1 MLLATP
7 SPQPSPKGRGSRDQP
22 ACYRKWSDLLATAF
36 HFLSSDEV
44 VTGLGSIAIILWA
57 AFPVETIDE
66 EHPMNPFIKTSL
78 RLALFGALVLSIC
91 SRIALAQQSAA
102 NTRVTA
108 PSTAGSANLTQAQID
123 DIIRKFA
130 AKETEFRRALNS
142 YAFKRDALIQVLGMG
157 GQVTGEYHRVS
168 DFTFDDQGNRFEKI
182 NFFPM
187 PSFSG
192 ITPEDLEDLG
202 GVNPFALEASKLNQY
217 NFKYVGKERIDEL
230 DLFVFDVA
238 PKVMPKRSIERF
250 FVGRIWVDDRDLQ
263 IVKSKGKGVPETK
276 DNKFPVVETYREQ
289 IDGKYWFPTY
299 SYADD
304 DLIYDNGQDMRI
316 RMQVKY
322 TDFKVGRGKVTITEV
337 GEATPETVKNKS
349 QTEAPEG
356 QRPVGPVEGGILNSK
371 AIELPAPVY
380 PAEAKKLHASGQ
392 VQVKVLVDETGRVMN
407 ADAIFG
413 PQSLWL
419 AAISAARKAR
429 FTPMLIDGTAVKVSG
444 ILTYDFKEP

>member
-1 MLLATP
+1 MKMRLFSAPLKYAACAVLITIIIAGA
-7 SPQPSPKGRGSRDQP
+7 SGRILPQETKPASSSAGQP
-22 ACYRKWSDLLATAF
+22 LN
-36 HFLSSDEV
+36 
-44 VTGLGSIAIILWA
+44 TG
-57 AFPVETIDE
+57 
-66 EHPMNPFIKTSL
+66 
-78 RLALFGALVLSIC
+78 
-91 SRIALAQQSAA
+91 SAA
-102 NTRVTA
+102 L
-108 PSTAGSANLTQAQID
+108 SQAQID
-123 DIIRKFA
+123 SIISAFT
-130 AKETEFRRALNS
+130 AKETQFRRALNE

-322 TDFKVGRGKVTITEV
+322 TDFKVGRGKVTITEI

-349 QTEAPEG
+349 QTEVPEG

-371 AIELPAPVY
+371 AIELPAPIY

-419 AAISAARKAR
+419 AAINAARKAR
-429 FTPMLIDGTAVKVSG
+429 FAPMLIDGTAVKVSG
-444 ILTYDFKEP
+444 ILTYDFKDQ

>member
-1 MLLATP
+1 MRISMTP
-7 SPQPSPKGRGSRDQP
+7 LKSV
-22 ACYRKWSDLLATAF
+22 C
-36 HFLSSDEV
+36 
-44 VTGLGSIAIILWA
+44 
-57 AFPVETIDE
+57 
-66 EHPMNPFIKTSL
+66 
-78 RLALFGALVLSIC
+78 LVLVLGLIALQS
-91 SRIALAQQSAA
+91 SALAQQTAA
-102 NTRVTA
+102 NTNSQ
-108 PSTAGSANLTQAQID
+108 PLSGANSLSPAQID
-123 DIIRKFA
+123 KVITAFA

-157 GQVTGEYHRVS
+157 GQVTGEYHRAS

-250 FVGRIWVDDRDLQ
+250 FLVRIWVDDRDLQ

-289 IDGKYWFPTY
+289 IDGRYWFPTY

-304 DLIYDNGQDMRI
+304 DLIFDNGQDMRI

-322 TDFKVGRGKVTITEV
+322 TDFKVGRGKVTITV
-337 GEATPETVKNKS
+337 AGEATPETLKNKS

-356 QRPVGPVEGGILNSK
+356 QRPVGPVEGGILNRK
-371 AIELPAPVY
+371 AIELP
-380 PAEAKKLHASGQ
+380 
-392 VQVKVLVDETGRVMN
+392 D
-407 ADAIFG
+407 
-413 PQSLWL
+413 
-419 AAISAARKAR
+419 
-429 FTPMLIDGTAVKVSG
+429 
-444 ILTYDFKEP
+444 

>member
-1 MLLATP
+1 
-7 SPQPSPKGRGSRDQP
+7 
-22 ACYRKWSDLLATAF
+22 
-36 HFLSSDEV
+36 
-44 VTGLGSIAIILWA
+44 
-57 AFPVETIDE
+57 
-66 EHPMNPFIKTSL
+66 MNHFIKTSL
-78 RLALFGALVLSIC
+78 RLALFGALTLSIC
-91 SRIALAQQSAA
+91 SRLALGQQSAA
-102 NTRVTA
+102 NTKVTA

-123 DIIRKFA
+123 EIIRKFA

-142 YAFKRDALIQVLGMG
+142 YAFKRDALVQVLGMG
-157 GQVTGEYHRVS
+157 GQVSGEYHRVS
-168 DFTFDDQGNRFEKI
+168 DFTFDNQGNRYEKI

-192 ITPEDLEDLG
+192 VTQEDLEDLG
-202 GVNPFALEASKLNQY
+202 GVNPFALEAAKIPEY
-217 NFKYVGKERIDEL
+217 TFKYVGKERIDEL

-337 GEATPETVKNKS
+337 GEVTPETIKKES
-349 QTEAPEG
+349 QTGTSESP
-356 QRPVGPVEGGILNSK
+356 RPVGPVEGGILNGK
-371 AIELPAPVY
+371 AIELPSPNY
-380 PAEAKKLHASGQ
+380 PAEARKVHAAGQ
-392 VQVKVLVDETGRVMN
+392 VQVKVLVDETGRVMT
-407 ADAIFG
+407 ADAVFG

-419 AAISAARKAR
+419 AAVEAARKAR
-429 FTPMLIDGTAVKVSG
+429 FAPTVIDGTAVKVSG
-444 ILTYDFKEP
+444 ILTYDFKEQ